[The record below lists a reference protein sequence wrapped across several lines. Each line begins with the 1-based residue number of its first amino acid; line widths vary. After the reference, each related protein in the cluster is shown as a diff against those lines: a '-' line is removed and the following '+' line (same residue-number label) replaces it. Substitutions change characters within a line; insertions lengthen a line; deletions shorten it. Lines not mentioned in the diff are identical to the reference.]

1 MAAKASRTSVASTRV
16 ARAGVPRAQNNA
28 GLTFESA
35 GQTRRTR
42 GWNAPTTSPNTALL
56 FALTTLRDRSRAAV
70 RNNGYGKGA
79 IDHLVTNIIGTGIK
93 PMSQAKDPEL
103 RRQIQ
108 DLFTCWTD
116 EADADGLLDFYGLQ
130 AQAVRGWM
138 TGGENYTR
146 MRPRFVTDGLS
157 VPLQLQNI
165 EPEISPASYN
175 DVLANGSKVRA
186 SIEFSPIGKRT
197 AYYFYP
203 QRPGTLMD
211 YDPSQLRRV
220 PAESVVHLYDP
231 VRAGQLRGEPHLTP
245 ALIRLFDLDKFDDAT
260 LLRQQLANMFVAF
273 LSRPNNTGDAQE
285 TDPLTGLPTEQD
297 DEGKPQLSLEPGIFQ
312 ELGPGEDV
320 KFSTPPEVGSAYTDF
335 TRQQLYHV
343 AAASGVPYEILTGD
357 LSRVNDRTVRVILAE
372 FRRRVMMWQHQ
383 IVAFQYC
390 RPIWQAWMD
399 RVFLSGVLPI
409 PADYLA
415 NPETYCAV
423 KWVPQGWPY
432 INPVQ
437 DIQASK
443 EAVRSGFSSRSA
455 EVSGQGEDAE
465 VIDAEQAAD
474 NERADALNLRYDSD
488 GRQPA
493 AGPKETVTEAIA
505 AAQSDLPIVTTA

>member
-1 MAAKASRTSVASTRV
+1 MAARAKAPSRS
-16 ARAGVPRAQNNA
+16 ARAGGVPAVRNTA
-28 GLTFESA
+28 GLVYESA
-35 GQTRRTR
+35 AQTRRTR
-42 GWNAPTTSPNTALL
+42 GWNAPTTSPNTSLL
-56 FALTTLRDRSRAAV
+56 FSLTRLRDRSRASV

-93 PMSQAKDPEL
+93 PMSQAKDPDL

-130 AQAVRGWM
+130 AQAVRGWL

-146 MRPRFVTDGLS
+146 LRARFVTDGLS

-165 EPEISPASYN
+165 EPEISPATYN
-175 DVLANGSKVRA
+175 DVLSNGFRVRA
-186 SIEFSPIGKRT
+186 SIEFDPIGRRT

-203 QRPGTLMD
+203 QRPGDLMD

-220 PAESVVHLYDP
+220 PSENVVHLYDP

-273 LSRPNNTGDAQE
+273 LSRPNTTGDVAE
-285 TDPLTGLPTEQD
+285 THPLTGLPTEMD
-297 DEGKPQLSLEPGIFQ
+297 DDGAPQLSLEPGIFQ

-320 KFSTPPEVGSAYTDF
+320 KFSDPPDAGNAYTDF

-343 AAASGVPYEILTGD
+343 AAAAGVPYEILTGD

-383 IVAFQYC
+383 IVAFQLC

-399 RVFLSGVLPI
+399 RVFISGVLPI
-409 PADYLA
+409 PADYVE

-443 EAVRSGFSSRSA
+443 EAVRAGFSSRSA
-455 EVSGQGEDAE
+455 EVSGQGEDSE

-474 NERADALNLRYDSD
+474 NQRADDLKLRYDSD

-493 AGPKETVTEAIA
+493 SGPKETVTEAIDDK
-505 AAQSDLPIVTTA
+505 QPDQPIVTNA

>member
-1 MAAKASRTSVASTRV
+1 MKAPRKAGGSS
-16 ARAGVPRAQNNA
+16 RAGGVTRAKNSSQ
-28 GLTFESA
+28 GLVFESA
-35 GQTRRTR
+35 SQSRRTR
-42 GWNAPTTSPNTALL
+42 GWNAPTTSPNTSLL
-56 FALTTLRDRSRAAV
+56 FALTVLRDRSRAAV

-93 PMSQAKDPEL
+93 PMSQAKNPEL
-103 RRQIQ
+103 RKQIQ

-130 AQAVRGWM
+130 AQAVRGWL

-146 MRPRFVTDGLS
+146 MRPRFLTDGLT
-157 VPLQLQNI
+157 VPMQLQNI

-186 SIEFSPIGKRT
+186 SIEFSPIGQRT

-203 QRPGTLMD
+203 QRPGDLMD

-220 PAESVVHLYDP
+220 PAENVVHLYDP

-273 LSRPNNTGDAQE
+273 LSRPNNTGDAAE
-285 TDPLTGLPTEQD
+285 SNILTGLPTESD
-297 DEGKPQLSLEPGIFQ
+297 DDGNPQLSLEPGVFQ

-320 KFSTPPEVGSAYTDF
+320 KFSDPPDAGNAYTDF

-343 AAASGVPYEILTGD
+343 AAAAGVPYEILTGD
-357 LSRVNDRTVRVILAE
+357 LSRVTDRTVRVILIE

-390 RPIWQAWMD
+390 RPIFKGWFD
-399 RVFLSGVLPI
+399 RAVLSGKLPI
-409 PADYLA
+409 SAADYAA
-415 NPETYCAV
+415 NPQDYCAV

-432 INPVQ
+432 INPLQ
-437 DIQASK
+437 DIQAAK
-443 EAVRSGFSSRSA
+443 ERVRSGISSRSA
-455 EVSGQGEDAE
+455 EVSDQGEDAE

-474 NERADALNLRYDSD
+474 NQRADDLKLRYDSD

-493 AGPKETVTEAIA
+493 TGPKETVTEAIGDT
-505 AAQSDLPIVTTA
+505 QPDPPIVTKA